1 MRECVR
7 ECVRSAMTNIPGQTA
22 AFRIPVRIAGEPGVD
37 YSLEPLTFGVPFAEG
52 AFTAGAA
59 LRCVTADGREL
70 PLQTAAVTTW
80 KPDLRD
86 VKWLLA
92 DVQVDPVRDGETV
105 WLESAGNRKDPSD
118 PTDRITTTSANGLLT
133 IDTGALR
140 LTLRTDFPRWVK
152 REWDSPFVGCAVRD
166 AGGAW
171 REALHGPGILLYMK
185 DQHGNLYTSLGAGL
199 PPRVIVEEQGP
210 LRVCVLITGYLMSEQ
225 GVRFC
230 PYRLRLHLYA
240 GKADLRIFHT
250 FIFDQDPTRV
260 ELKGIGVKVFA
271 KTGEEAMGAVGGSQA
286 LSRALSATL
295 SAPEFD
301 KARDKEGGSLSLLQL
316 DDRHYTA
323 TLNGAPCSSGAK
335 APGWAALSGANAG
348 VIAAVRDFWQEY
360 PKGFAVSTDALD
372 VRIWPEDAPQ
382 PLRFVTPFDEPPV
395 WFKEGTRDEE
405 EIKRMLA
412 ERPTAPLALKSF
424 GVKDLADIA
433 WIEEIVERL
442 APGRA
447 KTYCDFMGLET
458 GVGAAKTT
466 EIVLRFA
473 AGPVTAEAASAFV
486 AAVQEPLVG
495 IVDTGYIASTRA
507 LGHFLPAGHPIFEDI
522 DRNLDDQFEK
532 TLPEP
537 TRLGRLYGML
547 EWGQLRNGHTM
558 CGGPP
563 SGDLVYHYYK
573 NTEPEKALRYLGPFN
588 NESVDA
594 ALGPWGQFLRT
605 GRRRDLRQALVTAR
619 AIADV
624 SFIHACPED
633 SHKVGCMHYHG
644 AHVWSA
650 GPSRSHSEVGFMTAG
665 YYLTGDRRLRE
676 VALEAADGIVDNKL
690 EPCGIINCFSPLFR
704 EYTGPLSVLMEAYQ
718 LTWHEKYGDPARRSL
733 HWLLRASRTPG
744 WLPGSV
750 YTGGPRGAEATVEP
764 EVPLHG
770 GATNAYHVFEPA
782 FRLFPSKALND
793 FLLAFAERGCRT
805 GLSEAGVCICMAYDL
820 TEKPEYAAAA
830 LAKLRQ
836 HCRPHPPERVVCFY
850 DIYALDFAP
859 RMMSIVA
866 RAQAKDPAGFLA
878 FAERWAREEMGG
890 KDAPFPRVEPQAPRE
905 SLGVLSTEP
914 FLGGEEPR
922 ASSASEASKQ
932 AAGSVG
938 SMHSIL
944 PRRSTRG

>member
-1 MRECVR
+1 MNNPAC
-7 ECVRSAMTNIPGQTA
+7 
-22 AFRIPVRIAGEPGVD
+22 RIPVKLAAEPGVCH
-37 YSLEPLTFGVPFAEG
+37 STEPLTFGVPFAEG
-52 AFTAGAA
+52 AFPSGAT

-70 PLQTAAVTTW
+70 PLQTAEVATW
-80 KPDLRD
+80 KPDLKH

-92 DVQVDPVRDGETV
+92 DLQADPARDGETV
-105 WLESAGNRKDPSD
+105 WLEAADD
-118 PTDRITTTSANGLLT
+118 PTDRSDRTDRIALTSANGLLT

-140 LTLRTDFPRWVK
+140 LTLRTDFPRWIK
-152 REWDSPFVGCAVRD
+152 REWESPFVGCAVRAAD
-166 AGGAW
+166 GAW
-171 REALHGPGILLYMK
+171 RETLHGPGILLYMK

-199 PPRVIVEEQGP
+199 PPRVTVEEQGP

-240 GKADLRIFHT
+240 GKADVRIFHT

-260 ELKGIGVKVFA
+260 ELKVIGLKVCA
-271 KTGEEAMGAVGGSQA
+271 KTGKGAAGAVGCSPEA
-286 LSRALSATL
+286 LSDPSL
-295 SAPEFD
+295 D
-301 KARDKEGGSLSLLQL
+301 KARGKKGKSLSLLQS
-316 DDRHYTA
+316 DDLHYTA
-323 TLNGAPCSSGAK
+323 TRNGVPAGVGEK
-335 APGWAALSGANAG
+335 APGWAALGGADAG
-348 VIAAVRDFWQEY
+348 VVAAVRDFWQEY
-360 PKGFAVSTDALD
+360 PKGLAVRRDALD
-372 VRIWPEDAPQ
+372 VRIWPEDAPES
-382 PLRFVTPFDEPPV
+382 LRFITPFDEPPL
-395 WFKEGTRDEE
+395 WFNGTRDEA

-424 GVKDLADIA
+424 GVKDLNDIA
-433 WIEEIVERL
+433 WIEEVAERL
-442 APGRA
+442 APGRR

-473 AGPVTAEAASAFV
+473 AGAVPEAEAAAFA

-495 IVDTGYIASTRA
+495 IVAPGYIASTCA

-522 DRNLDDQFEK
+522 DSNLDDQYEK

-558 CGGPP
+558 YGGPP
-563 SGDLVYHYYK
+563 SGDLVYHFYK
-573 NTEPEKALRYLGPFN
+573 NTEPEKALRYVGPFN
-588 NESVDA
+588 NESVDT

-605 GRRRDLRQALVTAR
+605 GRRRDLRQAQVTAR

-633 SHKVGCMHYHG
+633 QAKVGCMHYHG

-650 GPSRSHSEVGFMTAG
+650 GPSRSHSEVGFMMAD
-665 YYLTGDRRLRE
+665 YYLTGNRRLRE
-676 VALEAADGIVDNKL
+676 VALEAADGIIYDKL
-690 EPCGIINCFSPLFR
+690 EPCGIVNCFAPLFR
-704 EYTGPLSVLMEAYQ
+704 EYTAPLSVLMEAYQ

-733 HWLLRASRTPG
+733 HWLLRSSRTPG

-770 GATNAYHVFEPA
+770 GATNPYHIFEPA
-782 FRLFPSKALND
+782 VRLFPSKALND

-830 LAKLRQ
+830 LAKVRQ

-866 RAQAKDPAGFLA
+866 RAYEKDPRGFLD
-878 FAERWAREEMGG
+878 FAERWAKEEMNQA
-890 KDAPFPRVEPQAPRE
+890 DAPFPRTEPQPPRVN
-905 SLGVLSTEP
+905 LGPLSTEP
-914 FLGGEEPR
+914 F
-922 ASSASEASKQ
+922 
-932 AAGSVG
+932 
-938 SMHSIL
+938 
-944 PRRSTRG
+944 